1 MKRHISLFAIVL
13 GLIGAVT
20 FPCLGKAQAVDDPF
34 SDYLQRSV
42 TISMGAGN
50 ANDTNAAIHTINP
63 WPRYVGNTRLHTTG
77 RQAVDSVER
86 LYRVPNPFERQIGGA
101 GDGAAGSGAEA
112 GNGTLNGAPAT
123 PVQPI
128 SGGY

>member
-1 MKRHISLFAIVL
+1 MRQLAIVI
-13 GLIGAVT
+13 GLIGVT
-20 FPCLGKAQAVDDPF
+20 IVPGVGNAQYVDDPF

-50 ANDTNAAIHTINP
+50 AKDTNAAIHTINP
-63 WPRYVGNTRLHTTG
+63 WPRDVGNPHIHTTG

-86 LYRVPNPFERQIGGA
+86 MYRVPNPFSREGA
-101 GDGAAGSGAEA
+101 GASGLSSGATGLSGDTA
-112 GNGTLNGAPAT
+112 ATSPTGAPVT
-123 PVQPI
+123 PMQPI